1 MRKFTIRVLEEE
13 ALVASKAL
21 KRTEK
26 TEMVKRLEEKYGGKV
41 KLVTTTIYTPILE
54 KNGD

>member
-13 ALVASKAL
+13 TLVASKAL
-21 KRTEK
+21 KR

-41 KLVTTTIYTPILE
+41 KLVTTAIYTPILE

>member
-13 ALVASKAL
+13 TLVASKAL

-41 KLVTTTIYTPILE
+41 KLETTTIYTPILE

>member
-1 MRKFTIRVLEEE
+1 MRKFTIWVLEEE
-13 ALVASKAL
+13 TLVASKAL

-26 TEMVKRLEEKYGGKV
+26 TEMVKRLEEKHGGKV